1 MNEVVEQTPTG
12 DSTGASVDDKLDR
25 FFAPEPEEVVQ
36 QEPQTQGTEQ
46 AEEQPQ
52 EAAESQPTETQEALE
67 EVEFEG
73 ERYQLSPKLKA
84 ALMRQQDYT
93 QKTQQVSERERMVA
107 LHFQRQQFEQSFQ
120 QSVGP
125 ENQTLSEL
133 EAAIKRYNSVD
144 WQALDTDSLVK
155 TRHALDMLK
164 EQRDEVRKKVDGKKS
179 EFEQKM
185 QSLNQEAMQKANEA
199 LSRSIPKWGVEVQK
213 ELMNY
218 GQSEGYTDVELGS
231 IRDPRLIKTIW
242 KSQQWDK
249 LQAAKPLAAK
259 RATGVPPVVRPSA
272 AKPVASPQAN
282 YQDTIKQLHQAKD
295 PARKKELADK
305 VLDLKLSR
313 MLK

>member
-1 MNEVVEQTPTG
+1 MSEVEQTPQG
-12 DSTGASVDDKLDR
+12 DSTGATIDDKLDR
-25 FFAPEPEEVVQ
+25 FFAPEPEEQQTQ
-36 QEPQTQGTEQ
+36 QEPQTQGEEQ

-52 EAAESQPTETQEALE
+52 EAAESQPTETQPELE

-164 EQRDEVRKKVDGKKS
+164 EQRDEVKQKVEGKKT

-185 QSLNQEAMQKANEA
+185 QTLNQEAMQKANEV
-199 LSRSIPKWGVEVQK
+199 LSRAIPKWGAEVQK

-259 RATGVPPVVRPSA
+259 RATGVPPVVKPSA
-272 AKPVASPQAN
+272 MKPVASPQAN
-282 YQDTIKQLHQAKD
+282 YQDTVKQLHQAKD

>member
-1 MNEVVEQTPTG
+1 MTEAVEQTPQG
-12 DSTGASVDDKLDR
+12 DSTGSIDDKLDR
-25 FFAPEPEEVVQ
+25 FFAPEVEEVQ
-36 QEPQTQGTEQ
+36 PEPQAQGEEQ

-67 EVEFEG
+67 EVDFEG
-73 ERYQLSPKLKA
+73 EKFSLPPKLKA

-120 QSVGP
+120 QSVGS

-164 EQRDEVRKKVDGKKS
+164 EQRDEVRKKVEGKKG
-179 EFEQKM
+179 EYEKQM
-185 QSLNQEAMQKANEA
+185 QTLNQEAMQKANEA

-218 GQSEGYTDVELGS
+218 GQSEGYTD
-231 IRDPRLIKTIW
+231 
-242 KSQQWDK
+242 
-249 LQAAKPLAAK
+249 
-259 RATGVPPVVRPSA
+259 
-272 AKPVASPQAN
+272 
-282 YQDTIKQLHQAKD
+282 
-295 PARKKELADK
+295 
-305 VLDLKLSR
+305 
-313 MLK
+313 